1 MGSLLGGILAFLGSG
16 ISIGIAMGAASAIFI
31 YFDPLLD
38 ARALSQ
44 SFFSFLGSYSLMAV
58 PLFIFA
64 GFLMERTGMVRQLF
78 QFAEAMVS
86 WVIGGF
92 GLATVTTCVLFSAIS
107 GSSVAVAS
115 AMSLISI
122 PEMRKRNYPDWLSAG
137 IVASGGGIGL
147 LIPPSLSLII
157 YGVATETS
165 IVRLFMAGV
174 IPGLVLAVGMYIVI
188 MVAAWMTPGLS
199 RGEFAWK
206 PLVIAT
212 YGALPA
218 LAMPVL
224 VLGGLYGGLFT
235 PTEAAAAA
243 CGYALT
249 YGLVTGRMQFIRE
262 LLPTA
267 ARAMNLSAVVFF
279 LVGSVG
285 IFQFVAANQ
294 AWPQK
299 LAEIVIEMNLEPL
312 PFLFGYMGLLL
323 VLGTFLDGIAMIL
336 LTVPVIFPVANALG
350 IDPVHLGIVV
360 TMGVELSVIT
370 PPVGFNLYAVSGIAK
385 IPIQTVLRG
394 AMIFFVSDLIV
405 TIIIILV
412 PEMATWL
419 PNKLS
424 GPSPF
429 G

>member
-1 MGSLLGGILAFLGSG
+1 MGSLLFSILTFLGSG
-16 ISIGIAMGAASAIFI
+16 VTIGIAMGAASAMFIF
-31 YFDPLLD
+31 FDPLLD
-38 ARALSQ
+38 ARVLSQ
-44 SFFSFLGSYSLMAV
+44 SFFAFLGSYSLMAV

-78 QFAEAMVS
+78 EFAEALVS
-86 WVIGGF
+86 WVFGGF

-115 AMSLISI
+115 AMSIISI
-122 PEMRKRNYPDWLSAG
+122 PEMRQRNYPDWLSAG

-157 YGVATETS
+157 YGIATETS
-165 IVRLFMAGV
+165 IVRLFMAGIV
-174 IPGLVLAVGMYIVI
+174 PGLMLAAGMYVI
-188 MVAAWMTPGLS
+188 IIIAAWRIPSLD
-199 RGEFAWK
+199 RGEFHLK
-206 PLVIAT
+206 PLLT
-212 YGALPA
+212 STWGALPG
-218 LAMPVL
+218 LGMPVL

-249 YGLVTGRMQFIRE
+249 YGLISGRRQFLRE
-262 LLPTA
+262 LLPVA

-294 AWPQK
+294 AWPQQ
-299 LAEIVIEMNLEPL
+299 LAQMVIEMQLGPL
-312 PFLFGYMGLLL
+312 AFLFGYMGLLL
-323 VLGTFLDGIAMIL
+323 LLGTFLDGIAMIL
-336 LTVPVIFPVANALG
+336 LTVPVVFPVASALG

-370 PPVGFNLYAVSGIAK
+370 PPVGFNLYAVSGIAR

-394 AMIFFVSDLIV
+394 AMIFFLSDLAVTLIIV
-405 TIIIILV
+405 LV
-412 PEMATWL
+412 PELSTWL
-419 PNKLS
+419 PKTL
-424 GPSPF
+424 GGASPF

>member
-1 MGSLLGGILAFLGSG
+1 MGGLLTSILAFLGSG
-16 ISIGIAMGAASAIFI
+16 VTIGIAMGAGSAVFI

-38 ARALSQ
+38 ARVLSQ
-44 SFFSFLGSYSLMAV
+44 SFFSFLGHYSLMAV

-64 GFLMERTGMVRQLF
+64 SFLMERTGMVRQLF
-78 QFAEAMVS
+78 QFAEALVS
-86 WVIGGF
+86 WIIGGF

-174 IPGLVLAVGMYIVI
+174 FPGLLLAAGMCLLII
-188 MVAAWMTPGLS
+188 AAAWWTPSLT

-206 PLVIAT
+206 PLVKST
-212 YGALPA
+212 VGALPG
-218 LAMPVL
+218 LAMPAI

-243 CGYALT
+243 CGYALL
-249 YGLVTGRMQFIRE
+249 YGLVTGRKQFLRE

-267 ARAMNLSAVVFF
+267 ARAMNLTAVVFF

-294 AWPQK
+294 AWPQQ
-299 LAEIVIEMNLEPL
+299 LATAVIAMNLEPL
-312 PFLFGYMGLLL
+312 PFLFGYLGLLL
-323 VLGTFLDGIAMIL
+323 LLGTFLDGIAMIL
-336 LTVPVIFPVANALG
+336 LTVPVIFPVATALG
-350 IDPVHLGIVV
+350 IDPVHLGIIV

-370 PPVGFNLYAVSGIAK
+370 PPVGFNLYAVSGIAQ
-385 IPIQTVLRG
+385 IPIQTVLKG
-394 AMIFFVSDLIV
+394 AMIFFVSDFLMTVIIV
-405 TIIIILV
+405 LV
-412 PEMATWL
+412 PELSTWL
-419 PNKLS
+419 PTTLS
-424 GPSPF
+424 ANSPF
-429 G
+429 N